1 MIGLKFYEK
10 PEIEVVES
18 ALESG
23 FCVSIEFTPGVEGSV
38 NNTAFGADDMVRTVD
53 TEEW

>member
-1 MIGLKFYEK
+1 MIGLRFYK
-10 PEIEVVES
+10 RPEIEVVES
-18 ALESG
+18 VMENG
-23 FCVSIEFTPGVEGSV
+23 FCVSIEFTPGVEGSM